1 MERKFANIAKEDLE
15 LGDQDKV
22 NERDIKKECNV
33 FYDWIKQK
41 LDDKIVK
48 VQVSNQMAPSVHPF
62 IYQMWI
68 AHQYGN
74 VDKTSNPKRCF
85 KFRVC

>member
-22 NERDIKKECNV
+22 NERDIKKEYNV

-41 LDDKIVK
+41 LNDKIV
-48 VQVSNQMAPSVHPF
+48 
-62 IYQMWI
+62 
-68 AHQYGN
+68 
-74 VDKTSNPKRCF
+74 
-85 KFRVC
+85 